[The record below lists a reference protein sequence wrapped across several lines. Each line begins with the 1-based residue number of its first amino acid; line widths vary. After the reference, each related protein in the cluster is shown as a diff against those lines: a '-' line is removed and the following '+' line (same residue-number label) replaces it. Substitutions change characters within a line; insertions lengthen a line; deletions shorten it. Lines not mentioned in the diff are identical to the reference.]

1 MKASWYLYPCFS
13 PGESNYDNIG
23 LGGYRMVRGIMYN
36 RVQSPS
42 VGWFN
47 TEFRW
52 KFASVTIWKQHI
64 GLMASCFCD
73 GIRFILNHNFVLTAE
88 YGKCT
93 DPRDGIGALMIN
105 SGFYF

>member
-1 MKASWYLYPCFS
+1 MSFY
-13 PGESNYDNIG
+13 GYD
-23 LGGYRMVRGIMYN
+23 GYNSFYD
-36 RVQSPS
+36 S
-42 VGWFN
+42 
-47 TEFRW
+47 
-52 KFASVTIWKQHI
+52 ALVTIWKQHI

-73 GIRFILNHNFVLTAE
+73 AIRFILNHNFVQTAE